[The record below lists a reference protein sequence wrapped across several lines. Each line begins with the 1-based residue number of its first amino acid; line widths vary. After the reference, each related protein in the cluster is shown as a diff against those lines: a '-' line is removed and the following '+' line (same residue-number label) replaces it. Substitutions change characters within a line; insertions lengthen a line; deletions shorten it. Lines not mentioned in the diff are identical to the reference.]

1 MNGSKRFIE
10 LKKRIEITTTAPV
23 GRRAKIH
30 IGKFKHTGV
39 GVAVVVRGSDQVYR
53 AKIPSMTEARRLGVL
68 CWMLDGSLIPELK
81 NTHGVDYILTLE
93 RESGDL
99 WVSKT
104 ADWLDEDKLYK
115 SDDPTAMRTDRMG
128 YALRHLPVQHML
140 HVPGNI
146 PILPRAR

>member
-81 NTHGVDYILTLE
+81 NTHGVD
-93 RESGDL
+93 
-99 WVSKT
+99 
-104 ADWLDEDKLYK
+104 WLDEDKLYK